1 MFLTFSHDIIDCLTL
16 RNSDRI
22 NLISDL
28 REQEVGLHQVEPRG
42 LREDEGRRPS
52 PT

>member
-1 MFLTFSHDIIDCLTL
+1 MPNSGYFLTKEAFIP
-16 RNSDRI
+16 
-22 NLISDL
+22 DL

-42 LREDEGRRPS
+42 LREDEGGRPS